1 MRMKKT
7 AIVSLFFLSFL
18 SFSCVYDGWNQ
29 GITGN
34 GNVKEEIRNLSGFTG
49 VHVSSGIDVYLSQDE
64 DFEVRVVADENL
76 MDVIETEVRGRMLE
90 VGTERYG
97 IRRAESKKVYVTL
110 PELNELK
117 ISSAGDCK
125 AQTPFTC
132 DDLRLEISSAGDLTL
147 EVEADRI
154 DLDIS
159 SSGDARLSGKAG
171 SFDVSLSSAGDL
183 HAFDLVCEEVKVNV
197 SSAGDARIHAT
208 EEISMDVSS
217 AGNIYYMGDARV
229 IHSRS
234 SSAGDIIKKD

>member
-64 DFEVRVVADENL
+64 DFKVGVVADENL

-117 ISSAGDCK
+117 I
-125 AQTPFTC
+125 
-132 DDLRLEISSAGDLTL
+132 
-147 EVEADRI
+147 
-154 DLDIS
+154 
-159 SSGDARLSGKAG
+159 
-171 SFDVSLSSAGDL
+171 SSAGDL